1 VSEQPPARSGTD
13 VTPAD
18 LDADIELPVG
28 DVPATSDPDALV
40 DDGLGMGDDPD
51 LQAEQD
57 SGS

>member
-13 VTPAD
+13 VTAAD

-28 DVPATSDPDALV
+28 DVPATGDPDALA

-51 LQAEQD
+51 LQAQPD